1 MIKLLIYHIG
11 KGGEMMRFIADEGAL
26 AVVEKLNK
34 AGFESYIA
42 GGAVRDL
49 IMGKTPHDYDI
60 ATAARPQDVKRIF
73 SRTVDTGI
81 KHGTITVIYNKT
93 GYEVTT
99 FRHEGAYND
108 SRHPSEVSFITDPRE
123 DCLRR
128 DFTINAML
136 YDPGSGVKDFFGGMG
151 DINDRIIRCVGD
163 PEKRFTED
171 ALRMLRAVRFK
182 AVLDFSIEPDTE
194 RAIRKYAVLIKK
206 VSSERIL
213 GELNK
218 ILLSEHPDYV
228 RDLHRLGLLK
238 FIIPQLERC
247 FGEPQKNKYHIY
259 DVGEHIMQTVKNT
272 PPDLILRW
280 AALLHDTG
288 KPCCPST
295 DANGTIH
302 FYGHHRESRRI
313 ALDVLHRLHMDSA
326 SIRDIALLV
335 ENHDY
340 RVEPTYTAV
349 KRMMAKTGGEL
360 FEKLLLLQKADNM
373 AKNPEHFPDKLRRI
387 NAALDIYKNVIAQ
400 NQPYKLSDLVVNGS
414 DLMKIGYKQG
424 REIGDT
430 LKVLLDEVIINPEL
444 NTRSRLIHRAVEL
457 KRKRFR

>member
-1 MIKLLIYHIG
+1 MWS
-11 KGGEMMRFIADEGAL
+11 IADEGAL
-26 AVVEKLNK
+26 AVVNK
-34 AGFESYIA
+34 IKAAGYEAYIA
-42 GGAVRDL
+42 GGAVRDV

-60 ATAARPQDVKRIF
+60 ATNARPEEVKRIF
-73 SRTVDTGI
+73 SRTIDTGL
-81 KHGTITVIYNKT
+81 KHGTVTVIRNKT

-99 FRHEGAYND
+99 FRREGEYGD
-108 SRHPSEVSFITDPRE
+108 SRHPSDVEFIDDVRE

-128 DFTINAML
+128 DFTINAMM
-136 YDPGSGVKDFFGGMG
+136 YSPDSGVLDFFGGTD
-151 DINDRIIRCVGD
+151 DIKNKVIRCVGD

-171 ALRMLRAVRFK
+171 ALRMLRAVRFR
-182 AVLDFSIEPDTE
+182 AVLDFTIEPETE

-213 GELNK
+213 EELNK

-238 FIIPQLERC
+238 FIIPQLDRC
-247 FGEPQKNKYHIY
+247 FGEPQRNKYHIY

-272 PPDLILRW
+272 PTDLTLRW

-295 DANGTIH
+295 DSNGIIH

-349 KRMMAKTGGEL
+349 KRMMSKTGAEL

-373 AKNPEHFPDKLRRI
+373 AKNPEHFPEKLKRI
-387 NAALDIYKNVIAQ
+387 NGALSIYRNVIAQ
-400 NQPYKLSDLVVNGS
+400 NQPYKISDLVVNGT

-424 REIGDT
+424 REIGDA
-430 LKVLLDEVIINPEL
+430 LKTLLDEVIINPEL
-444 NTRSRLIHRAVEL
+444 NTRSRLILRAAEL
-457 KRKRFR
+457 KRKRFK